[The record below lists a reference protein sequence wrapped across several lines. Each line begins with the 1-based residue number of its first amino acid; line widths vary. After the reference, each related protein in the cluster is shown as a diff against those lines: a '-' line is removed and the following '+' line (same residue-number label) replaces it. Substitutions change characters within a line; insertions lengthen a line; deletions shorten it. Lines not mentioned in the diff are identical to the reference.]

1 VGRMEKERKIINKII
16 EYQNYLKKEYGFDWD
31 SVYGV
36 VDKLEEEI
44 KELRDAL
51 KIEDKNKI
59 EEEFG
64 DILIT
69 VLNISR
75 FLNLDI
81 VETLKKSF
89 DKFKNRFEK
98 MEKIAEKRKIDLKKL
113 KINELDS
120 LWEESK

>member
-1 VGRMEKERKIINKII
+1 MEKEREIINKII
-16 EYQNYLKKEYGFDWD
+16 EYQNYLKKEYGFDWN

-69 VLNISR
+69 VVNISR

>member
-1 VGRMEKERKIINKII
+1 MEKERKIINKII

-113 KINELDS
+113 KINELNS